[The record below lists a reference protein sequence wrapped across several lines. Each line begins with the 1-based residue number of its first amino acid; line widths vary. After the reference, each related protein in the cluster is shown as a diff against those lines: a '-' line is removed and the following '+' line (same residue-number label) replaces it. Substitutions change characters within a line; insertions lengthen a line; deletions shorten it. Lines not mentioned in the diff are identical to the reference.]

1 MTTHGLRRPLLLI
14 FLLPLFAQADSPSP
28 PSPAA
33 TPAPATVMPGDTV
46 RVDATATG
54 SSRDEAI
61 AGALTQAVHRV
72 QGKELPL
79 PLLQDMF
86 LNAMREERRVRMS
99 MVADTRIRAT
109 RISTAVAFVQDYQVT
124 ATARDEDNGRWT
136 ASVRADVV
144 SPEARLAR
152 QRETVTLAVLPFV
165 FMQEEE
171 SEVGGAAAQAA
182 NKKTQAD
189 IRAFRQTVAA
199 LLERQPRLRLNALSA
214 EQDSTLETAADTPGK
229 VDWATLARN
238 SGASSFVT
246 VQVEDFRIEPVKL
259 KGNITTSRLDGG
271 FTLHYRLIRYEDGRP
286 EVVKSGTFT
295 ADTRNPWLRPLAMT
309 TSNAPAAPELV
320 QRRIAAVQARVAELF
335 ASTLMADLVLPQVVA
350 REGDRLLLQRG
361 ASQLRP
367 GDQIAVLGPSVSTV
381 DESLG
386 LTLREDGLRIAVLE
400 VMDAKPERIEARVL
414 KGNAFAV
421 QPGSLLRRIGA
432 GSTGLAAA
440 AIPLES
446 AGDATPP
453 RKPSTQ

>member
-14 FLLPLFAQADSPSP
+14 LLVPLLAQADSPPP
-28 PSPAA
+28 PSTHAA
-33 TPAPATVMPGDTV
+33 VTPVAGAAGDTV
-46 RVDATATG
+46 RVDASATG

-61 AGALTQAVHRV
+61 AGALTRAVHRI
-72 QGKELPL
+72 QGKALPQ

-86 LNAMREERRVRMS
+86 LDAMREERRVRMS

-124 ATARDEDNGRWT
+124 ATARDEANGRWS

-152 QRETVTLAVLPFV
+152 QRETVTLAMLPFV

-182 NKKTQAD
+182 QKKTQAD

-199 LLERQPRLRLNALSA
+199 LLERQPRLRLNTLSA
-214 EQDSTLETAADTPGK
+214 EQDSTLEAAADTPGK
-229 VDWATLARN
+229 VDWVTLAR
-238 SGASSFVT
+238 STGASSFVT

-259 KGNITTSRLDGG
+259 KGNITTARLDGG
-271 FTLHYRLIRYEDGRP
+271 FTLHYRLIRNEGSRP
-286 EVVKSGTFT
+286 EVVKSGTFI

-335 ASTLMADLVLPQVVA
+335 AATLMADLVLPQVVA

-367 GDQIAVLGPSVSTV
+367 GDQIAVLGPSVSTL
-381 DESLG
+381 DEGLG
-386 LTLREDGLRIAVLE
+386 MTLREDGLRIAVLE
-400 VMDAKPERIEARVL
+400 VMEAKPERIEARVL

-446 AGDATPP
+446 AGSTTPS
-453 RKPSTQ
+453 REPSTQ